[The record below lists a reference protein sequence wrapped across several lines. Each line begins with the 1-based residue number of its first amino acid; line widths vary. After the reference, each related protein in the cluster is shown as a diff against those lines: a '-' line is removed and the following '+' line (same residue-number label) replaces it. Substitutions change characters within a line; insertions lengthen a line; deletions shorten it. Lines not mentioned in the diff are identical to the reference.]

1 MKPAGYRKQ
10 HLLQK
15 LYNRELFGH
24 FIRGVSLRHDPARQL
39 FPTVPERLIFNLS
52 DTIPNVGKHILMGA
66 TRCGQ
71 LLLTYTCSVD
81 PASDF
86 PPTVYRY
93 RLHFWAFRP
102 NRAAAK
108 VAEVQLFDGVQ
119 VTEVL
124 TIGIVQWPN
133 DNDRLLVFGSC
144 HEAEYIERWVGG
156 TTDCE
161 YKSTTYITVTTVPSL
176 NGCIDCRAVAA
187 SFDEEEM
194 AANWD
199 SGVGLTCLRH
209 GFTAH
214 THFSVPYIYTFDPHS
229 CLYSPG
235 NVLINTGAFLHVL
248 GFSVE
253 KGGSS
258 VARIQTNF
266 DFKENIVN
274 VPPVNR
280 LSYSYLRD
288 RCYSIFLSEDWA
300 CNMTQL
306 LMELLE
312 QGRKIEME
320 DLPFCLKYAL
330 QKHFYIHNSPHCH
343 PSVVNK
349 CKLLK
354 NSGLSIKLCGEW
366 PINKL
371 IQNGSRTLPNVLSLS
386 TAYQQIQQFQLQ
398 QQQQHQQQQQQQQQK
413 DVKKE
418 TSSAQSAQSLTCNA
432 ADLLLR
438 TRPPPKQRC
447 FFSSNKNNR
456 LHTGAAFQA
465 RLKTVKRASE
475 EPETVYDFMESEDN
489 SCEPKFKLFRRRC
502 LADKMYEFR
511 SEEEHDYENIRPP
524 DSISYSCK
532 EKFKLFRSHN
542 DKADM
547 GQVLEV
553 SSDKADADDKNVCRK
568 NTENEIPEMNTTVK
582 AIIADWD
589 GLESESES
597 EVRNNDVLSFING
610 LEHKRR
616 CSPPSKSNTRR
627 SISRRILSGS
637 PLKLHNSTSDTSSFR
652 RELRVHPRVVPVKM
666 NVKKSQF
673 DLTDEMLKEME
684 KGFGHQPVSGCSV
697 RFTRR
702 YIEIDQEITST
713 ITDIEDDDIG
723 TGFHCALPL
732 SVHGSAYAQMEMI
745 SNQKAEKLG
754 IWCAVVRQSSLD
766 IEQFCYKAAESICNM
781 EGYKFWFFSDY
792 ETEVVRACPLTGDIL
807 SVLFIRLNAENMRL
821 ANNTATELSLKQ
833 RADLRNFYE
842 TRCLYVWSPLTG
854 RTYLEGYTSLVK
866 VSSISAKKWGPAAKE
881 AKCLRESAN
890 GYTRSGYGIAA
901 SGCTLGKVRAFVHTM
916 KDGRP
921 VPSVNLILDHDNLIG
936 FRRDPL
942 PSLAT

>member
-1 MKPAGYRKQ
+1 MKPSRYRKH

-15 LYNRELFGH
+15 LFNRELFGH
-24 FIRGVSLRHDPARQL
+24 FVKGVSLLHEPAKQL
-39 FPTVPERLIFNLS
+39 FPAVPERLIFNLS

-71 LLLTYTCSVD
+71 LLLTYTCCVD
-81 PASDF
+81 PAADF

-124 TIGIVQWPN
+124 TIGIVQWP
-133 DNDRLLVFGSC
+133 DDYDRLLVFGSC
-144 HEAEYIERWVGG
+144 HEAEYIEGWVDGPQG
-156 TTDCE
+156 E

-176 NGCIDCRAVAA
+176 NGCVDCRAVAA

-214 THFSVPYIYTFDPHS
+214 THFSVPHIYTFDPHS
-229 CLYSPG
+229 CLYSAG
-235 NVLINTGAFLHVL
+235 RVLINTGAFLHVL

-253 KGGSS
+253 KAGSE
-258 VARIQTNF
+258 AAKKQAQLICRG
-266 DFKENIVN
+266 NIVN
-274 VPPVNR
+274 VPPMNR
-280 LSYSYLRD
+280 LTYSYLRD

-306 LMELLE
+306 LIELL
-312 QGRKIEME
+312 QKGRKIEME
-320 DLPFCLKYAL
+320 DLPFCVKYAL
-330 QKHFYIHNSPHCH
+330 QKHLYIHSSPHFR
-343 PSVVNK
+343 SSIVQK

-354 NSGLSIKLCGEW
+354 NSGLGIKLCGEW
-366 PINKL
+366 PISKV
-371 IQNGSRTLPNVLSLS
+371 IQNSIPPTVCSPSK
-386 TAYQQIQQFQLQ
+386 
-398 QQQQHQQQQQQQQQK
+398 QQQQQQQQQQQRQSDVTK
-413 DVKKE
+413 DNK
-418 TSSAQSAQSLTCNA
+418 SQSLSCT
-432 ADLLLR
+432 DILLR
-438 TRPPPKQRC
+438 ATPKQRW

-456 LHTGAAFQA
+456 LQAAAAFQA
-465 RLKTVKRASE
+465 RLKAVKRQSE
-475 EPETVYDFMESEDN
+475 KAENVYDFMESEDN

-511 SEEEHDYENIRPP
+511 AEEEHENENIRPP
-524 DSISYSCK
+524 DSLSNSFK
-532 EKFKLFRSHN
+532 EKFKFFKN
-542 DKADM
+542 NIEKADM
-547 GQVLEV
+547 GEILEV
-553 SSDKADADDKNVCRK
+553 GSTKIDSED
-568 NTENEIPEMNTTVK
+568 ENICMKTAENKIPEPNTTVK

-589 GLESESES
+589 GADSESES
-597 EVRNNDVLSFING
+597 EVREKDILGFMNG
-610 LEHKRR
+610 LEQKRR
-616 CSPPSKSNTRR
+616 SSAPSSLPTGERCPARR
-627 SISRRILSGS
+627 SASARRTSAGS
-637 PLKLHNSTSDTSSFR
+637 PLKPHNTGNLR
-652 RELRVHPRVVPVKM
+652 RELRLHRHSQT
-666 NVKKSQF
+666 KKNTERSNF
-673 DLTDEMLKEME
+673 DLTDEMLKEMD

-781 EGYKFWFFSDY
+781 EGYKFWFCSDY
-792 ETEVVRACPLTGDIL
+792 DTEVVRACPLTGDIL

-821 ANNTATELSLKQ
+821 PPDSPIDTLRKK
-833 RADLRNFYE
+833 ADLRNIYE
-842 TRCLYVWSPLTG
+842 TRCLYVWSPSTG
-854 RTYLEGYTSLVK
+854 CTYLEGYTSLVR
-866 VSSISAKKWGPAAKE
+866 VSSISARRWGPAAKE
-881 AKCLRESAN
+881 AKCLRSSCGSGSASKN
-890 GYTRSGYGIAA
+890 SNNGIAGA
-901 SGCTLGKVRAFVHTM
+901 GSCAAGKVRAFVHTM

-936 FRRDPL
+936 FRRDPI
-942 PSLAT
+942 PSSL